1 MKTLHVIAL
10 IIVFVVVINVLAIQL
25 GLYIFF
31 DRALPPSPM
40 RDRWMLYLSSLL
52 TAKTILASV
61 NTVLLISVLIIY
73 LEIFRNTGSEFSLG
87 LMIFSVALL
96 VYSLTSNPIV
106 HLIAGFRLT
115 GLGPFTMLPDL
126 FSCIASAILL
136 YLSQQ

>member
-1 MKTLHVIAL
+1 MKTLHLIAL
-10 IIVFVVVINVLAIQL
+10 IVVFVVVINVLAVQL
-25 GLYIFF
+25 GLYILF
-31 DRALPPSPM
+31 DRDLPPSPM
-40 RDRWMLYLSSLL
+40 RDRWMSYLSFLL

-73 LEIFRNTGSEFSLG
+73 LEIYRNTGSEFSLG
-87 LMIFSVALL
+87 LVIFSMALL
-96 VYSLTSNPIV
+96 IYSLTSNPII